1 MTSMTNEVREYKKR
15 SMLPE
20 IWRRFKKNKRAVLG
34 LVILICLVLVA
45 VFANL
50 LPYDPYAMAPTERL
64 QTSSLKHWM
73 GTDEFGRDI
82 LTRVCYGAR
91 LSIAIAFIA
100 TAFACV
106 SGTLLGAVAG
116 FYGGKL
122 ESVIMRVMDVLLAI
136 PNMLLAIVVAA
147 VLGAGAV
154 NMMLAVAI
162 SNMPHYVRLMRSS
175 VLSVQGQ
182 EYIEASRSVGA
193 SDWHIIKSHII
204 PNCLAPL
211 IVQVTTRVG
220 AAILICS
227 SLSFIGVGISPPTA
241 EWGAM
246 LSKGKEFL
254 REFPHL
260 TLWPGL
266 AIMVTA
272 FALNMLGDGLRD
284 ALDPKM
290 KT

>member
-1 MTSMTNEVREYKKR
+1 
-15 SMLPE
+15 
-20 IWRRFKKNKRAVLG
+20 
-34 LVILICLVLVA
+34 
-45 VFANL
+45 
-50 LPYDPYAMAPTERL
+50 
-64 QTSSLKHWM
+64 M

-91 LSIAIAFIA
+91 LSIFIAFLA

-106 SGTLLGAVAG
+106 TGTVLGAVAG
-116 FYGGKL
+116 YYGKKV
-122 ESVIMRVMDVLLAI
+122 ETIIMRVMDILLAI

-147 VLGAGAV
+147 VLGAGAF

-162 SNMPHYVRLMRSS
+162 SNVPHYVRLMRSA

-193 SDWHIIKSHII
+193 TDWHIIKSHII

-246 LSKGKEFL
+246 LSKGKDFL

-260 TLWPGL
+260 TVWPGL

-284 ALDPKM
+284 ALDPKL